1 MKRCADWTRAKTL
14 LCPSILSADLSDL
27 SNSIAALD
35 DNYDMLHCDVMDGS
49 FVPLITFGSQLV
61 RQLNEKTKK
70 ALDVHLM
77 VINPESQIKNFADAG
92 ASSLVFHRE
101 TSFHPQRVLSE
112 IRSLGCYAGVSL
124 SPATPLE
131 EVKYLLPDMDML
143 LLMTVNPGVGGQ
155 LYLKQ
160 MTEKIRSAR
169 AMIDESGYSVRLQVD
184 GGISRDNL
192 GQVIRAGADMVVSG
206 SAIFLAENPGL
217 EAKAFQLDMLE
228 LDRELKRV

>member
-1 MKRCADWTRAKTL
+1 M
-14 LCPSILSADLSDL
+14 
-27 SNSIAALD
+27 
-35 DNYDMLHCDVMDGS
+35 
-49 FVPLITFGSQLV
+49 
-61 RQLNEKTKK
+61 
-70 ALDVHLM
+70 
-77 VINPESQIKNFADAG
+77 
-92 ASSLVFHRE
+92 
-101 TSFHPQRVLSE
+101 
-112 IRSLGCYAGVSL
+112 

-143 LLMTVNPGVGGQ
+143 LLMTVNPGFGGQ